1 NSTPPYERYF
11 PYPETPNAPQYDTDG
26 GARGFGDKPP
36 GKDRPL
42 SPELASPGLESVWAH
57 ESEKEVAAPPQPPR
71 PHRRAEE
78 LPPRRRL
85 CGLPEKSFYLLLA
98 AVIATA
104 IALGVGLGVGLGS
117 KHERSSSASASVLP
131 APTSTQP
138 TPSPTA
144 TENADYL
151 IGGALHPSY
160 YSTTGAFNG
169 SGIALASQSFATD
182 LQTGTQ
188 GSIVMYFQHHSGEIR
203 WQQLSSSGWI
213 GGSASEVVA
222 IDAKNSTPLSAVAYT
237 TNGTSTWHI
246 F

>member
-1 NSTPPYERYF
+1 MESPPRFSETNSPRFTEHINSTLPYERYF

-203 WQQLSSSGWI
+203 W
-213 GGSASEVVA
+213 
-222 IDAKNSTPLSAVAYT
+222 
-237 TNGTSTWHI
+237 
-246 F
+246 